1 MLKCILYLT
10 LSVPDIPA
18 LGSQPML
25 SSPWTP
31 TSLPS
36 LSVCSYPVGCVLD
49 LSDHSLRVSFEWTG
63 DHDEAHKLEA
73 ALQCLPLDLPG
84 LLTDVG
90 HLTICPSNSLFT
102 FLRVKP

>member
-10 LSVPDIPA
+10 ECQIHGLSAHGPR
-18 LGSQPML
+18 
-25 SSPWTP
+25 SPHVGT
-31 TSLPS
+31 TSLPAPP
-36 LSVCSYPVGCVLD
+36 SVCSYPVGRVLD
-49 LSDHSLRVSFEWTG
+49 LSDHSLRVGFERTG

-90 HLTICPSNSLFT
+90 RLYHLSFQPASSV
-102 FLRVKP
+102 RKAS